1 MTKICNICYADEIL
15 CKEEDK
21 HNIIIYN
28 NYFHNNICLDC
39 LYNSYKDVSSNIKH
53 LNIMKWEDCDEK
65 ITYKNMLLLDNQFK
79 NENKKFIDI
88 YLNNKLS
95 ILNVNRY
102 IETII
107 NYINNNDYDKYKQLY
122 IIKLML
128 NTLLDINKF
137 NNINNTLKDFNKQLF
152 YNMINKKY
160 PNLKNDDIKI
170 FFDENFKYFNNID
183 EIVEYYCNN
192 IINIELINKLN
203 LEEEVLIYS
212 LQNNIYYCPKNN
224 CNGKIINNKCSLCNI
239 NICNKCHEELNDNHE
254 CNFNLLKYIIQTEKD
269 IKHCPKCNHLVI
281 KNDGC
286 PDMWCDACLTV
297 FNWNTLEIQ
306 TSTTNEIYKQ
316 NIDKIKKLRNQ
327 QDNQNNNSYNRKIIN
342 NRLDYPIIDLHCG
355 SLLDFDKCFNI
366 FENFNIY
373 NKKLFFLSCFY
384 YNLNYLLN
392 NKNYNFKLF
401 KCIFKYYIEPYDEK
415 ILNNQIEII
424 LKQKIINDKFLK
436 KINILLKIFNNIF
449 IDNLILICKIN
460 NNIKY
465 SNNDNEDIKSNL
477 LNNFN
482 DIKYSL
488 LSIDSNINIDKL
500 NNNFI
505 NEQNNI
511 LINHI
516 LDINKNNIYE
526 YLNDFIDNLV
536 DNINFKINILIDN
549 FNFNNN
555 EYIIINK
562 IFNNPLEIND
572 INNKKYIFDKFN
584 VILNKLIKIKK
595 LIKMTE

>member
-15 CKEEDK
+15 CKEEDE

-39 LYNSYKDVSSNIKH
+39 LYNSYKDISSNIKH

-88 YLNNKLS
+88 YLNNKLL

-107 NYINNNDYDKYKQLY
+107 NYINNNNNDKYKQLY

-137 NNINNTLKDFNKQLF
+137 NNLNNLLKDFNKQLF
-152 YNMINKKY
+152 YNIINKKY
-160 PNLKNDDIKI
+160 PNLNIENIKI
-170 FFDENFKYFNNID
+170 FFDKNFKYFNNID

-239 NICNKCHEELNDNHE
+239 NICKECHQELKDNHK
-254 CNFNLLKYIIQTEKD
+254 CNFDLLNYIIQTEKD
-269 IKHCPKCNHLVI
+269 IKHCPKCNHLIV
-281 KNDGC
+281 KYDGC
-286 PDMWCDACLTV
+286 SDMWCDACLTV

-306 TSTTNEIYKQ
+306 TSTTNETYKK

-327 QDNQNNNSYNRKIIN
+327 QNNQNNNSYNRKIIN
-342 NRLDYPIIDLHCG
+342 NRLDYPIIDLQCG

-384 YNLNYLLN
+384 YNLKYLLN
-392 NKNYNFKLF
+392 NKNYNLELF
-401 KCIFKYYIEPYDEK
+401 KNILKFYIQPFDEK
-415 ILNNQIEII
+415 ILNNQIKNI

-436 KINILLKIFNNIF
+436 KINTLLKIFNNIF

-465 SNNDNEDIKSNL
+465 SNNDNENIKSNL

-505 NEQNNI
+505 NEQNNS

-572 INNKKYIFDKFN
+572 INNRKYIFDKFH

>member
-1 MTKICNICYADEIL
+1 MTKICNICFADEIL
-15 CKEEDK
+15 CKEEDE

-28 NYFHNNICLDC
+28 NYFDNNICLNC
-39 LYNSYKDVSSNIKH
+39 LYDSYKKISSNTKH
-53 LNIMKWEDCDEK
+53 LNIMKWDNCDEK
-65 ITYKNMLLLDNQFK
+65 ITYKNMLLLDNQFENK
-79 NENKKFIDI
+79 NKKFIDI

-102 IETII
+102 IDTII
-107 NYINNNDYDKYKQLY
+107 NYINNNDKYEQLY

-128 NTLLDINKF
+128 NVLLDINKF
-137 NNINNTLKDFNKQLF
+137 NNIKNTLNNFNKQLF

-160 PNLKNDDIKI
+160 PNLNIENIKI
-170 FFDENFKYFNNID
+170 FFENNFKYFNNID

-203 LEEEVLIYS
+203 LKEEVLIYS

-224 CNGKIINNKCSLCNI
+224 CNGKIIDNKCSLCHI
-239 NICNKCHEELNDNHE
+239 NICKECHQELKDNHK
-254 CNFNLLKYIIQTEKD
+254 CNFDLLKYIIQTEKD

-286 PDMWCDACLTV
+286 SDMWCDACLTI
-297 FNWNTLEIQ
+297 FNWETLEIQ
-306 TSTTNEIYKQ
+306 TSTTNEVYKK
-316 NIDKIKKLRNQ
+316 NIEKIKKIRNQ
-327 QDNQNNNSYNRKIIN
+327 QDNQNNNSYNRKIII
-342 NRLDYPIIDLHCG
+342 NRLDYPIIDLQCG
-355 SLLDFDKCFNI
+355 TLLDFDKCFNI

-392 NKNYNFKLF
+392 NLNYLLDNKNYNLELF
-401 KCIFKYYIEPYDEK
+401 IYILKYYIKPYDEK
-415 ILNNQIEII
+415 ILNNQIENI

-436 KINILLKIFNNIF
+436 KINNLLKIFNSIF

-465 SNNDNEDIKSNL
+465 SNNDNEDIKNNL

-488 LSIDSNINIDKL
+488 LSIDSNIKINKL

-505 NEQNNI
+505 DKQNNI
-511 LINHI
+511 LINQI

-536 DNINFKINILIDN
+536 DNINFKINIIIKN

-555 EYIIINK
+555 EYIIIND
-562 IFNNPLEIND
+562 IFNYPLENNEI
-572 INNKKYIFDKFN
+572 INNKEYIFEKYNSIFSK
-584 VILNKLIKIKK
+584 INKN
-595 LIKMTE
+595 

>member
-1 MTKICNICYADEIL
+1 MTKICNICYADENL
-15 CKEEDK
+15 CKEEDE

-65 ITYKNMLLLDNQFK
+65 ISYKNMLLLDNQFK

-107 NYINNNDYDKYKQLY
+107 NYINNNDKYKQLY

-137 NNINNTLKDFNKQLF
+137 NNLNNILKDFNKQLF
-152 YNMINKKY
+152 YNIINKKY
-160 PNLKNDDIKI
+160 PNLNIENIKI
-170 FFDENFKYFNNID
+170 FFDKNFKYFNNID

-192 IINIELINKLN
+192 IINIELINNLN

-239 NICNKCHEELNDNHE
+239 NICKECHQELKENHKCDFDLLN
-254 CNFNLLKYIIQTEKD
+254 YIIQTEKD
-269 IKHCPKCNHLVI
+269 IKHCPKCNHLIV
-281 KNDGC
+281 KYDGC
-286 PDMWCDACLTV
+286 PDMWCDACLTI

-306 TSTTNEIYKQ
+306 TSTSNETYKQ

-327 QDNQNNNSYNRKIIN
+327 QYNQNNNSYNRKIIN
-342 NRLDYPIIDLHCG
+342 NRLDYPIIDLQCG

-384 YNLNYLLN
+384 YNLKYLLN
-392 NKNYNFKLF
+392 NKNYNLELF
-401 KCIFKYYIEPYDEK
+401 KNILKYYIKPYDEK
-415 ILNNQIEII
+415 ILNNQIENI

-436 KINILLKIFNNIF
+436 KINTLLKIFNNIF

-465 SNNDNEDIKSNL
+465 SNNDNENIKSNL

-505 NEQNNI
+505 NEQNNS

-536 DNINFKINILIDN
+536 DNVNFKINILINN

-555 EYIIINK
+555 EYKIINK
-562 IFNNPLEIND
+562 IFNYPLEFND
-572 INNKKYIFDKFN
+572 INYIKYIYDKFY
-584 VILNKLIKIKK
+584 VILNKIK
-595 LIKMTE
+595 LRN